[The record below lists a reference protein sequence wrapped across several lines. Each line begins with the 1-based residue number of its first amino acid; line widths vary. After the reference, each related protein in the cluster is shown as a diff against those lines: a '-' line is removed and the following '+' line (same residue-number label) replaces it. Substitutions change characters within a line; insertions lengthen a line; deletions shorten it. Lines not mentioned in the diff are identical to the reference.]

1 MVVKKH
7 NSIYETLAL
16 IFVSVLIIS
25 NITSVKI
32 ADVGG
37 FLFDAGTVLF
47 PISYIVGD
55 IITEIYGFRRLRGLV
70 LKTGGMLVGVS
81 LTLWLV
87 GLLPAASAEVQASYD
102 NILGVV
108 WRIVLASILAFVAG
122 EIVNGYVLAKLKIRD
137 RGKHLWRRLIGSSA
151 VGNAVDTSIFSVVAF
166 AGTVSNSDLLN
177 VIATVYL
184 MKLAIEI
191 LVSPVTMKLINRIK
205 RLERQNVYEEPQ
217 VW

>member
-191 LVSPVTMKLINRIK
+191 LVSPITMKLINRIK